1 MGGGGLLMKGELEV
15 RRGLMKWEMGTE
27 GTLGLSGIAENV
39 TGEVLGK
46 ESILCRL
53 IKSLVDR

>member
-1 MGGGGLLMKGELEV
+1 MKGELEV

-27 GTLGLSGIAENV
+27 GTLELSGIAENV